1 MRILGLDVGRRRIG
15 VAVSDELGWT
25 AQPVTVIDN
34 LETNDV
40 LEAVA
45 ELVREYGTGTIVVG
59 LPRRTDGSYGP
70 EAEYVRA
77 FGERIKQK
85 IKATVEYQD
94 ERFSTV
100 EAERTLISSGLRRDR
115 RRRVVDQVAAGLI
128 LQAYLD
134 RRRIDNEKRSD
145 SHE

>member
-77 FGERIKQK
+77 FGEQIKQK
-85 IKATVEYQD
+85 TKATVEYQD

>member
-34 LETNDV
+34 LETDDV

-45 ELVREYGTGTIVVG
+45 ELVRAYGAEAVVVG

-70 EAEYVRA
+70 EADYVRA
-77 FGERIKQK
+77 FGEQIRQK
-85 IKATVEYQD
+85 INVAVEYQD
-94 ERFSTV
+94 ERFSTA

-115 RRRVVDQVAAGLI
+115 RRRVVDQVAAGII
-128 LQAYLD
+128 LQTYLD
-134 RRRIDNEKRSD
+134 RRRIDNEHK
-145 SHE
+145 E